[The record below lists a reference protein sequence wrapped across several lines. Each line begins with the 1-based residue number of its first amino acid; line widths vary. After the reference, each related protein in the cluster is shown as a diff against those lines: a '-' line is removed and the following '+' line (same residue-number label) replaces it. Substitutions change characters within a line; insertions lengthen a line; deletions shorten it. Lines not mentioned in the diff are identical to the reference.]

1 MPLGPINFRDP
12 MTTRRPPA
20 SPLGVL
26 AQGVRLIAKFVRWRP
41 RTFVRAV
48 FGAAMYAS
56 AIILSALIVGRLT
69 DELIIPVLDQGE
81 SAEGRILPG
90 LALIL
95 AVALWKAAGII
106 IRRFGASWLQTN
118 TQSDIRMRLIK
129 HQLQLKLGWITRRTT
144 GDLLAVT
151 DSDTSRSSFILAPL
165 PYASG
170 VSLLLVGT
178 VVMILSIDL
187 WLGLLTIAAVFAIVY
202 TEMTGSWSAFSGFEK
217 IQYLRGVVSDVAHE
231 SFDGALTVKA
241 LGREASETA
250 RFDRAAGNL
259 ADEYVRLGRKFA
271 FFRTIADSIPQLAA
285 ILLIVLGAIRIG
297 NGAVTPGQMIS
308 VAYLFALSAVPV
320 RLVGYV
326 IWEMASSL
334 AGWERVQDVLVADD
348 FVKYGELSATSDRS
362 GAALAGEEVAFSYG
376 GEVPVLRGVNLEAP
390 EGTTVAIVGAT
401 GSGKTTLVLLL
412 ARLWDPETGSITL
425 DGRDLRQF
433 GRSELPQEVSYVA
446 QNAFLFDDTV
456 RGNIDLG
463 ADIPLAE
470 IEEAARLAG
479 AHGFISALP
488 RGYDTRLGE
497 RGTSLSGGQQQR
509 IALAR
514 ALVRKPRL
522 LLLDDATSAVDPS
535 VEANILRK
543 LTRAD
548 LPATLVIVAYRRAS
562 IMLADRVVYVEDGE
576 VAAQGTHE
584 ELLAT
589 TPGYARILR
598 AYEEDLEQRRSA

>member
-1 MPLGPINFRDP
+1 

-202 TEMTGSWSAFSGFEK
+202 TEMTGSWSAFCGLRENPISARSGQRRRSRE
-217 IQYLRGVVSDVAHE
+217 LRRRAHRQG
-231 SFDGALTVKA
+231 SWAGSQSRPL
-241 LGREASETA
+241 ASTE
-250 RFDRAAGNL
+250 RAGNL
-259 ADEYVRLGRKFA
+259 ADEFVRLGRKFA

-348 FVKYGELSATSDRS
+348 FVKYGDLSATSDRS

-488 RGYDTRLGE
+488 AWLRHP
-497 RGTSLSGGQQQR
+497 
-509 IALAR
+509 
-514 ALVRKPRL
+514 PR
-522 LLLDDATSAVDPS
+522 
-535 VEANILRK
+535 
-543 LTRAD
+543 
-548 LPATLVIVAYRRAS
+548 
-562 IMLADRVVYVEDGE
+562 
-576 VAAQGTHE
+576 
-584 ELLAT
+584 
-589 TPGYARILR
+589 
-598 AYEEDLEQRRSA
+598 